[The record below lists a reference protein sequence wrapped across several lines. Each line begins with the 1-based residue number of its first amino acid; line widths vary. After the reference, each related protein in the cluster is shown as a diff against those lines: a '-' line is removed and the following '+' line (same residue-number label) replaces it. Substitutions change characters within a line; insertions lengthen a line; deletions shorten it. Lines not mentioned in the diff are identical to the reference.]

1 MKYSLCMLLLFVSTL
16 LPAGAQ
22 SFVKVNRN
30 RTVTV
35 SARFPKADEVRLRG
49 SLAVEIKRSNLI
61 KRLNLVPRMLQKED
75 KVSLEEQNGQW
86 TFTSKALPSDLYTYV
101 LSVDDADTLDAA
113 NPNKVREVNTWYNW
127 LIIPGGRGDDYLTR
141 DNVAHGRV
149 ETVWYPS
156 SIAGLPRRRMMVY
169 LPPNYDGTRRYP
181 VLYLLHGAGGDEKS
195 WLELGRAA
203 QIMDNL
209 IADKRCKEMIVVMP
223 NGNADRAATPGEDP
237 YNKDIEAASAVPSM
251 FGRIETA
258 FIPDIVNYIDSH
270 YATLADK
277 AHRAIAGL
285 SMGGMHTLFIAAN
298 NPDTFDYVGLFS
310 AKIVN
315 EFMKENRLRRIK
327 RAGNQANTIGDLI
340 PSITRKGP
348 GKQVLQL
355 KQYAD
360 SGYVA
365 IYDSLDAKL
374 QRQFAAK
381 PKLYYIAIGD
391 TDFLLDENEAFLA
404 KLDEKHYAY
413 TYNPTDGGHE
423 WMNWRRYLV
432 DFLPRLFPDN
442 P

>member
-1 MKYSLCMLLLFVSTL
+1 MTKPLLLLSLLIGVL
-16 LPAGAQ
+16 LPADAQ
-22 SFVKVNRN
+22 SFVTVNRN

-35 SARFPKADEVRLRG
+35 SARFPKANEVRLRG
-49 SLAVEIKRSNLI
+49 SLAVEMSRSNLL

-75 KVSLEEQNGQW
+75 KVSLENRDGLW
-86 TFTSKALPSDLYTYV
+86 SHTSKALPSDLYTYV
-101 LSVDDADTLDAA
+101 LSVDGTDTLDVA
-113 NPNKVREVNTWYNW
+113 NANKVREVNTWYNW
-127 LIIPGGRGDDYLTR
+127 IIIPGGRGDDYLTR
-141 DNVAHGRV
+141 DGIAHGRV

-169 LPPNYDGTRRYP
+169 LPPHYDGTRRYP

-195 WLELGRAA
+195 WLELGRAT

-237 YNKDIEAASAVPSM
+237 YNTDREAASAVPSM

-258 FIPDIVNYIDSH
+258 FVPDIVNYVDSH

-285 SMGGMHTLFIAAN
+285 SMGGMHTLFITAN
-298 NPDTFDYVGLFS
+298 NPGSFDYIGLFS

-315 EFMKENRLRRIK
+315 EFTKDNRLRRIR
-327 RAGNQANTIGDLI
+327 RAGEQADNLGHLL
-340 PSITRKGP
+340 PSIVRKGP
-348 GKQVLQL
+348 GNDVLRL

-360 SGYVA
+360 SGNVA
-365 IYDSLDAKL
+365 IYDSLDTKL
-374 QRQFAAK
+374 ERLFAAR
-381 PKLYYIAIGD
+381 PKLYYLAIGD
-391 TDFLLDENEAFLA
+391 TDFLLDENEAFLTE
-404 KLDEKHYAY
+404 LDKKHYAY

-432 DFLPRLFPDN
+432 DFLPRLFLGTE
-442 P
+442 